1 MIAIPNVQP
10 FSVGK
15 APTGEVRHE
24 HASNGIAIA
33 AQPFP
38 HHQWPEMSPY
48 WPTGETPKTKQNKK
62 QQETNQKTTNK
73 IRGRTVGRDEIYT
86 WHQQSQPGVEP
97 LYGKMDADKAEL
109 NGSKAAACKDLV
121 PSAFPARAT
130 TLKIRSGLTM
140 PCLESR
146 ALAPSGSMLTKI
158 SNKNTRRG
166 KRTAITNVITTPN
179 H

>member
-48 WPTGETPKTKQNKK
+48 WPTGETPKTKQNK
-62 QQETNQKTTNK
+62 QKTTRNK
-73 IRGRTVGRDEIYT
+73 PE
-86 WHQQSQPGVEP
+86 
-97 LYGKMDADKAEL
+97 
-109 NGSKAAACKDLV
+109 
-121 PSAFPARAT
+121 
-130 TLKIRSGLTM
+130 
-140 PCLESR
+140 
-146 ALAPSGSMLTKI
+146 
-158 SNKNTRRG
+158 
-166 KRTAITNVITTPN
+166 N
-179 H
+179 HKQN